1 MTTWK
6 EDTIIALENLGGKA
20 HRSEIFEEVKK
31 IRTDGL
37 KPTVEAV
44 FRKLAQPLPL
54 GYCNAGEV
62 IAVGKGV
69 KEFKV
74 GKDWKEY
81 VLNIEDFVGYS
92 NSRTFNKSINPKKI
106 KLLGIEAYG
115 RDHKVELDIAKI
127 KIF

>member
-1 MTTWK
+1 MVRH
-6 EDTIIALENLGGKA
+6 L
-20 HRSEIFEEVKK
+20 
-31 IRTDGL
+31 
-37 KPTVEAV
+37 
-44 FRKLAQPLPL
+44 
-54 GYCNAGEV
+54 
-62 IAVGKGV
+62 

-115 RDHKVELDIAKI
+115 RDHEVELDIAKI